1 MENAN
6 KSRDAEI
13 KYQKE
18 QDEME
23 INKCKQ
29 FAAIETEKFEMMVKS
44 IGQETIKAIASA
56 GPQMQVGLGLV
67 PPSP

>member
-29 FAAIETEKFEMMVKS
+29 LAAIETEKFEMMVKS
-44 IGQETIKAIASA
+44 IGPETIKAIASA

-67 PPSP
+67 